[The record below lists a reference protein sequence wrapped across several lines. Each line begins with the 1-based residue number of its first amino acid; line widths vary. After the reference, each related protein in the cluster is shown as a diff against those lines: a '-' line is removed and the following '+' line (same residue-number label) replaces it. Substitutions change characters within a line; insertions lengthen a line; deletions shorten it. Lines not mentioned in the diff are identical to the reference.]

1 MDISEASKASN
12 AVVAVVDFYGTAVGD
27 LARKVADAQKLLGQ
41 LSEHSQ
47 GQVAEIAKLDQ
58 QLKLVVGE
66 RDLLLRAIEMRLS
79 GELTDESLRR
89 YYERIAGE
97 KRSEEPEAAGGRP
110 GDTPREDPTSE

>member
-41 LSEHSQ
+41 VSEHSQ
-47 GQVAEIAKLDQ
+47 SQATEIAKLDK

-66 RDLLLRAIEMRLS
+66 RDFLLKVIEMRLS
-79 GELTDESLRR
+79 GELTDDTLRR
-89 YYERIAGE
+89 HYERIAGE
-97 KRSEEPEAAGGRP
+97 KRSEEPEAAGGRS
-110 GDTPREDPTSE
+110 GDAPREDPTSG